1 MFLGSVVCQEKPRTG
16 ACLYDLRCSHPG
28 YKQAYKAAMPLWKLI
43 VLSSLPISL
52 FHKIHKASVSPLILT
67 VLPLSFI
74 LLVQCPLSSLRVRP
88 RSISSSVGSH
98 IRHLTGLYNFLYPKP
113 TTPGQQLHGPPPQPC
128 AINLSS
134 SIRLA
139 DAPYYTHAVDRC
151 AAYGRPGHPIQQ
163 RTILVGYLCSA
174 HSSHG
179 AQYASPHSY
188 SDSGYHSGYSSSK
201 SYQ

>member
-1 MFLGSVVCQEKPRTG
+1 MEVN
-16 ACLYDLRCSHPG
+16 CLILTSY
-28 YKQAYKAAMPLWKLI
+28 
-43 VLSSLPISL
+43 LSI
-52 FHKIHKASVSPLILT
+52 HKIHKASVSPLILT

-139 DAPYYTHAVDRC
+139 DAPTTPMLLI
-151 AAYGRPGHPIQQ
+151 AAQHTAAQA
-163 RTILVGYLCSA
+163 IL
-174 HSSHG
+174 
-179 AQYASPHSY
+179 
-188 SDSGYHSGYSSSK
+188 SSSER
-201 SYQ
+201 SSLVTYALHTRVMVLSMHHHIATQTVATTVATRAQRAINERFCLRQWDLALQD